1 MYDEKSNAD
10 LWWSDVKGRLIRAEP
25 QSGCHQSAG
34 RLDFCRPNGERGGSW
49 RTCAL

>member
-25 QSGCHQSAG
+25 QSGCHQVDWISAG
-34 RLDFCRPNGERGGSW
+34 LMGSAVGLGGLVHF
-49 RTCAL
+49 R